1 MERSLCHAE
10 CSCNALSSHHTRHS
24 QDRLDRLPAS
34 LTGSI
39 GCITP
44 RPSVSPSIDGAHSLR
59 NQIPG
64 LHCVPRPSKEHGNKS
79 ITQSMTIT
87 MQVDRGAVY
96 DRSQSASKGTTWGN
110 KYITLVVG
118 ASSCSM
124 IPGDIVPQARLLAS
138 CPLRRFSL
146 ACLSPSLVGV
156 APAPAQISLVKHRQ
170 ARASTGKH
178 CQLTH
183 LPEPTSTWTDKQAT
197 INVNDY
203 DIVGGQWWGVSLILA
218 VHFRHTPFSVHLVL
232 PLVRTSLAS
241 HFRTSS
247 ISVLLQLSSYSRL
260 CNLGYPWTLPVRFIA
275 CDCCIPACAPSAADS
290 PARQPIALAL
300 KSPCC
305 SAYPRSI

>member
-96 DRSQSASKGTTWGN
+96 DRSQSASEGTTWGN

-178 CQLTH
+178 G
-183 LPEPTSTWTDKQAT
+183 QALSVDSSPGAN
-197 INVNDY
+197 INVDRQASDNQCQRLRY
-203 DIVGGQWWGVSLILA
+203 RGWAMVGCESDLGRPL
-218 VHFRHTPFSVHLVL
+218 PPYSV
-232 PLVRTSLAS
+232 
-241 HFRTSS
+241 
-247 ISVLLQLSSYSRL
+247 
-260 CNLGYPWTLPVRFIA
+260 
-275 CDCCIPACAPSAADS
+275 
-290 PARQPIALAL
+290 
-300 KSPCC
+300 
-305 SAYPRSI
+305 